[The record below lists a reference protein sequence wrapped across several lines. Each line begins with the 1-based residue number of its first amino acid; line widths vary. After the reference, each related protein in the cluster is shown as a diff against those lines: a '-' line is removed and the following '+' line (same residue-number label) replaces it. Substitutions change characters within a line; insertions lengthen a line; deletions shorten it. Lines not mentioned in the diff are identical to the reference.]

1 MIKIQAVISILFLSS
16 GLLSDLESFAIHP
29 PDGLPEQGKAN
40 SPFGYHANFS
50 FGIRGNFSVPIRF
63 PVGFVAYFDLDS
75 LHMMQTGKLA
85 DADTSK
91 PALSQVDTSKPAAKQ
106 LASNQSA
113 KKNSDSSEVKK
124 KVKEPHNP
132 RKATIRSAILPG
144 WGQVY
149 NKKYWKVPIVYAA
162 LGVTGYVF
170 FDNIK
175 TYREVRFAYQVTE
188 SKDTASWDKVAPYLR
203 VFVENNATSSLDNYR
218 REFRRNIDYSVL
230 VFLLFW
236 GLNVVDATVDAH
248 LKEFDVSPEL
258 SMKLKPLLPNNT
270 YQLGVG
276 NTTGLSLV
284 FDIHKAKPAK
294 LFAR

>member
-1 MIKIQAVISILFLSS
+1 MSRLRLALLILFFS
-16 GLLSDLESFAIHP
+16 G
-29 PDGLPEQGKAN
+29 
-40 SPFGYHANFS
+40 S
-50 FGIRGNFSVPIRF
+50 FGCLDGFAHTAPLPFPDLHLFFTDTIPAKTDSF
-63 PVGFVAYFDLDS
+63 PVTKDS
-75 LHMMQTGKLA
+75 L
-85 DADTSK
+85 K
-91 PALSQVDTSKPAAKQ
+91 PATKPAVVKDTT
-106 LASNQSA
+106 SA
-113 KKNSDSSEVKK
+113 AK
-124 KVKEPHNP
+124 KVKVPHDP

-149 NKKYWKVPIVYAA
+149 NRKYWKVPIVYAA
-162 LGVTGYVF
+162 LGITGYVF

-175 TYREVRFAYQVTE
+175 TYREVRFAYQVTVG
-188 SKDTASWDKVAPYLR
+188 KDTASWDKVAPYLR

-258 SMKLKPLLPNNT
+258 SMKLKPLTPANT

-276 NTTGLSLV
+276 NTAGISLV
-284 FDIHKAKPAK
+284 FDIHKAKPGK
-294 LFAR
+294 LWVK

>member
-1 MIKIQAVISILFLSS
+1 MSRLQLVLFLTLFSGSFWSLKAAAATTPGPFKDLHLFFTVSS
-16 GLLSDLESFAIHP
+16 AGVQPVWTDTIPARKDTLRSKADTLS
-29 PDGLPEQGKAN
+29 
-40 SPFGYHANFS
+40 HA
-50 FGIRGNFSVPIRF
+50 
-63 PVGFVAYFDLDS
+63 ADS
-75 LHMMQTGKLA
+75 L
-85 DADTSK
+85 
-91 PALSQVDTSKPAAKQ
+91 ALSP
-106 LASNQSA
+106 
-113 KKNSDSSEVKK
+113 K
-124 KVKEPHNP
+124 KVKAPHNP
-132 RKATIRSAILPG
+132 RKATIRSAIIPG

-162 LGVTGYVF
+162 LGITGYVF

-175 TYREVRFAYQVTE
+175 TYREVRYAYQVTVT
-188 SKDTASWDKVAPYLR
+188 KDTANYDKVAPYLR
-203 VFVENNATSSLDNYR
+203 VFVENNAASSLDNYR

-276 NTTGLSLV
+276 NTAGLSLV
-284 FDIHKAKPAK
+284 FDIHKAKPGRLWAK
-294 LFAR
+294 

>member
-1 MIKIQAVISILFLSS
+1 MIKIRAVLSILFIIS
-16 GLLSDLESFAIHP
+16 GLFSGLESFAIYP
-29 PDGLPEQGKAN
+29 SDGLPESGKVN
-40 SPFGYHANFS
+40 SPVGHSVNFS
-50 FGIRGNFSVPIRF
+50 SGIPGNFPIQARFSV
-63 PVGFVAYFDLDS
+63 GKLAYFDLDS
-75 LHMMQTGKLA
+75 LYRMQAGKMGEN
-85 DADTSK
+85 DTSK
-91 PALSQVDTSKPAAKQ
+91 PAFSPVDTSKPAPKK
-106 LASNQSA
+106 LASNQTA
-113 KKNSDSSEVKK
+113 INISDSAEVKK
-124 KVKEPHNP
+124 KIKEPHNP
-132 RKATIRSAILPG
+132 RKATIRSAIIPG

-175 TYREVRFAYQVTE
+175 TYREVRYAYQVTAG
-188 SKDTASWDKVAPYLR
+188 KDTANFDNVAPYLR
-203 VFVENNATSSLDNYR
+203 VFVENNALSSLDNYR

-276 NTTGLSLV
+276 NTAGLSLV

>member
-1 MIKIQAVISILFLSS
+1 MSRLQLVLFLTLFS
-16 GLLSDLESFAIHP
+16 GSFWSQEAAATTTPGPFKDLHLFFTVSNAGVQTVLTDTIP
-29 PDGLPEQGKAN
+29 GRKDTLAP
-40 SPFGYHANFS
+40 SPK
-50 FGIRGNFSVPIRF
+50 
-63 PVGFVAYFDLDS
+63 
-75 LHMMQTGKLA
+75 KLA
-85 DADTSK
+85 TT
-91 PALSQVDTSKPAAKQ
+91 V
-106 LASNQSA
+106 
-113 KKNSDSSEVKK
+113 DSSKK
-124 KVKEPHNP
+124 KVKAPHDP
-132 RKATIRSAILPG
+132 RKATIRSAIIPG

-162 LGVTGYVF
+162 LGITGYVF

-175 TYREVRFAYQVTE
+175 TYREVRYAYQVTVT
-188 SKDTASWDKVAPYLR
+188 KDTANYDNVAPYLR
-203 VFVENNATSSLDNYR
+203 VFVENNAASSLDNYR

-276 NTTGLSLV
+276 NTAGLSLV
-284 FDIHKAKPAK
+284 FDIHKAKPSRLWAK
-294 LFAR
+294 

>member
-1 MIKIQAVISILFLSS
+1 MIKIRAVLSILFIIS
-16 GLLSDLESFAIHP
+16 GLFSGLESFAFYP
-29 PDGLPEQGKAN
+29 SDGLPESAKVN
-40 SPFGYHANFS
+40 SPVEHPVNFS
-50 FGIRGNFSVPIRF
+50 SGIPGNFPIQIRF
-63 PVGFVAYFDLDS
+63 SVGKLAYFDLDS
-75 LHMMQTGKLA
+75 LYRVQSGKMA
-85 DADTSK
+85 ENDTSK
-91 PALSQVDTSKPAAKQ
+91 PAFSPVDTSKPAPKK
-106 LASNQSA
+106 LASNQTA
-113 KKNSDSSEVKK
+113 KNISDSAAVKK
-124 KVKEPHNP
+124 KIKEPHNP
-132 RKATIRSAILPG
+132 RKATIRSAIIPG

-175 TYREVRFAYQVTE
+175 TYREVRYAYQVTAG
-188 SKDTASWDKVAPYLR
+188 KDTANFDNVAPYLR
-203 VFVENNATSSLDNYR
+203 VFVENNALSSLDNYR

-276 NTTGLSLV
+276 NTAGLSLV

>member
-1 MIKIQAVISILFLSS
+1 MNKFLLV
-16 GLLSDLESFAIHP
+16 LLIFCCSFADLGLFAHTPSPYNLNHQLKTALHSFSTVNPEI
-29 PDGLPEQGKAN
+29 PDTVPVLKDTIPTAKDTLPRADSLKGKA
-40 SPFGYHANFS
+40 
-50 FGIRGNFSVPIRF
+50 
-63 PVGFVAYFDLDS
+63 
-75 LHMMQTGKLA
+75 K
-85 DADTSK
+85 K
-91 PALSQVDTSKPAAKQ
+91 PHD
-106 LASNQSA
+106 
-113 KKNSDSSEVKK
+113 
-124 KVKEPHNP
+124 P
-132 RKATIRSAILPG
+132 RKATIRSAIIPG

-175 TYREVRFAYQVTE
+175 TYREVRFAYNVTV
-188 SKDTASWDKVAPYLR
+188 SRDTASWDKVAPYLR
-203 VFVENNATSSLDNYR
+203 VFVENNASSSLDNYR

-248 LKEFDVSPEL
+248 LKEFDVSPEI

-276 NTTGLSLV
+276 NTAGLSLV
-284 FDIHKAKPAK
+284 FDFHKAKPNR

>member
-1 MIKIQAVISILFLSS
+1 MSRLRLALFLFIFS
-16 GLLSDLESFAIHP
+16 GFFGGVEGLAHTASLPFPDLHLFFTDTIPLKTDS
-29 PDGLPEQGKAN
+29 
-40 SPFGYHANFS
+40 
-50 FGIRGNFSVPIRF
+50 F
-63 PVGFVAYFDLDS
+63 PVVKDS
-75 LHMMQTGKLA
+75 T
-85 DADTSK
+85 
-91 PALSQVDTSKPAAKQ
+91 P
-106 LASNQSA
+106 
-113 KKNSDSSEVKK
+113 K
-124 KVKEPHNP
+124 KVKVPHDP

-149 NKKYWKVPIVYAA
+149 NRKYWKVPIVYAA
-162 LGVTGYVF
+162 LGITGYVF

-175 TYREVRFAYQVTE
+175 TYREVRFAYQVTAG
-188 SKDTASWDKVAPYLR
+188 KDTASWDKVAPYLR

-258 SMKLKPLLPNNT
+258 SMKLKPLTPANT

-276 NTTGLSLV
+276 NTAGLSLV
-284 FDIHKAKPAK
+284 FDIHKAKPGR
-294 LFAR
+294 LWIR

>member
-1 MIKIQAVISILFLSS
+1 MIKIRVAVGLVVLAGLISFLPAYAEPLPVDFRFAGAISR
-16 GLLSDLESFAIHP
+16 LVLE
-29 PDGLPEQGKAN
+29 N
-40 SPFGYHANFS
+40 
-50 FGIRGNFSVPIRF
+50 
-63 PVGFVAYFDLDS
+63 
-75 LHMMQTGKLA
+75 
-85 DADTSK
+85 ADTIPLSKDSGQRQPVKPGEK
-91 PALSQVDTSKPAAKQ
+91 PAGNLKTADQKTANLQTADSTSAG
-106 LASNQSA
+106 
-113 KKNSDSSEVKK
+113 KKT
-124 KVKEPHNP
+124 KEPHNP
-132 RKATIRSAILPG
+132 RKATIRSAIIPG

-162 LGVTGYVF
+162 LGITGYVF

-175 TYREVRFAYQVTE
+175 TYREVRFAYKVTAG
-188 SKDTASWDKVAPYLR
+188 KDTASWDKVAPYLR
-203 VFVENNATSSLDNYR
+203 VFVENNAVSSLDNYR

-270 YQLGVG
+270 YQLGLG
-276 NTTGLSLV
+276 NTAGLSLV

-294 LFAR
+294 LFAK